1 LTDEPFAVTADIT
14 PGLSVTRRRS
24 RTVDDATI
32 HIRLESSGT
41 AFNLTRKELVNLR
54 TFLNLNLNTAQ
65 EATNDR

>member
-1 LTDEPFAVTADIT
+1 MTDGFFAVTTDLT

-32 HIRLESSGT
+32 HIRLESGNT
-41 AFNLTRKELVNLR
+41 AFNLNHKEMVNLR

-65 EATNDR
+65 EATND